1 MIALLKKEW
10 QALPLSPA
18 ERAVLKVIWSVL
30 LGAFLLGTE
39 AGFDYL
45 TTQRGIT
52 NYWPVVRDA
61 VVIALFTMAHTVLT
75 YIKANGSA
83 QLQVAATLA
92 ESQIP
97 NLEKQLLSDGARGT
111 LSVPV
116 VNPSAPTVAM
126 NVPQIPPK
134 SR

>member
-18 ERAVLKVIWSVL
+18 ERAALKVIWSVL
-30 LGAFLLGTE
+30 LGALLLGFE

-45 TTQRGIT
+45 TTQHGIT

-83 QLQVAATLA
+83 QLQVAATFADMKL
-92 ESQIP
+92 P
-97 NLEKQLLSDGARGT
+97 DVEKQLLSDGAKGT
-111 LSVPV
+111 LSVPT

-126 NVPQIPPK
+126 NVPPK
-134 SR
+134 PR